1 MDNPQ
6 VTLNVLNDAG
16 EVHTNITE
24 KTYSLY
30 IVMQF
35 QYEEQQEYKGY
46 KITMTRDGIT
56 EINYI
61 TLQTNKLQQ
70 NNIK

>member
-1 MDNPQ
+1 
-6 VTLNVLNDAG
+6 
-16 EVHTNITE
+16 
-24 KTYSLY
+24 
-30 IVMQF
+30 MQF